1 MRIPAGLAALLLASA
16 PLPAGAALDGDSQHG
31 EQLYQKHCAG
41 QCHTAKVHQRDDVR
55 ATNQAEVVAWIQ
67 RQCTQSMAAELSVQD
82 IEDLATYL
90 NDKYYHYDN

>member
-1 MRIPAGLAALLLASA
+1 MFARSALAALLLASLS
-16 PLPAGAALDGDSQHG
+16 LPAAAALDGDAEHG
-31 EQLYQKHCAG
+31 EKLYSKYCAG
-41 QCHTAKVHQRDDVR
+41 QCHSDQVHKRDNVR

-67 RQCTQSMAAELSVQD
+67 RQCTQAMATDLSVQD

>member
-1 MRIPAGLAALLLASA
+1 MRALPLIAGLFLVSAS
-16 PLPAGAALDGDSQHG
+16 LPAAADLDGDAGHG
-31 EQLYQKHCAG
+31 EQLYGDYCAG
-41 QCHTAKVHQRDDVR
+41 QCHTDEVHKRDNPN

-67 RQCTQSMAAELSVQD
+67 RQCTQAMAQDLSVQD

>member
-1 MRIPAGLAALLLASA
+1 MRISAGVAALLLATIPPS
-16 PLPAGAALDGDSQHG
+16 AGAALDGDPQNG
-31 EQLYQKHCAG
+31 EALYQKHCAG
-41 QCHTAKVHQRDDVR
+41 QCHTAQVHQRDNVR

-67 RQCTQSMAAELSVQD
+67 RQCTQSMAANLSVQD

>member
-1 MRIPAGLAALLLASA
+1 MYIRNALAVLAMVTVSQ
-16 PLPAGAALDGDSQHG
+16 PVDAALDGDPEHG
-31 EQLYQKHCAG
+31 KALYAKHCAG
-41 QCHTAKVHQRDDVR
+41 QCHTAAVHERKNVR

-67 RQCTQSMAAELSVQD
+67 RQCTQAMATDLSVQD